1 MFDQQPTR
9 KRRFKPAWTDQDRD
23 GAARVIQKSYL
34 GAVHRR
40 HVQRH
45 LRMQERL
52 RGGPDQYYNFEIDGK
67 RYRFADVSTCW
78 LRPENQYRKFVV
90 MIAVN
95 PVFDQF
101 ILVRGSLRPT
111 APSRACDGRRA
122 RSRCA
127 ANPFRC
133 AFCSTPR

>member
-1 MFDQQPTR
+1 MFDHQPTR
-9 KRRFKPAWTDQDRD
+9 KRRFKPAWSDADRD
-23 GAARVIQKSYL
+23 GAARLIQTTYR
-34 GAVHRR
+34 GAVERR
-40 HVQRH
+40 EIQRV

-52 RGGPDQYYNFEIDGK
+52 RGVHDVKYNFEVDGV
-67 RYRFADVSTCW
+67 RYRFAEVSTCG
-78 LRPENQYRKFVV
+78 LRPDNMYRKFVV
-90 MIAVN
+90 QIAVN

-122 RSRCA
+122 RSLCA